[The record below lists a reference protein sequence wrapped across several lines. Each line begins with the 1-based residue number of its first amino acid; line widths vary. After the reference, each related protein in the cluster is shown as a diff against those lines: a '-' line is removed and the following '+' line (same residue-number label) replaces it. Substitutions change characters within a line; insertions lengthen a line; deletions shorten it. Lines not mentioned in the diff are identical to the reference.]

1 VSIVF
6 SLQAFQK
13 DSPLAADMSTAILQL
28 SESGKLQSIH
38 DEWFTKPSCAT
49 DDESNLGATR
59 LGLGSFWGLFLICAL
74 ICLLAL
80 VMFFIQVCWQYKQYS
95 NSEDA
100 DEPSAADADGAGKR
114 QRRLSGLGSFKGIV
128 KFVDMKE
135 EEIKKKSMKRRS
147 GEKDNHAAGF
157 SDAQS
162 VASA

>member
-114 QRRLSGLGSFKGIV
+114 RLSGLGSFKGIV